1 MPPWNDRFLRACR
14 REPVDTTPVWFMRQ
28 AGRYQAEYRALR
40 ERYTLLEICRR
51 PELCAQV
58 TRLPVEQ
65 LGVDAAILFSD
76 IMVPLGPMGV
86 EYELKESVGPI
97 VARPIAG
104 MADVARLR
112 PLEPEETLAYVLET
126 IRLLVRELPVPLI
139 GFVGGPFTL
148 ASYLIEGQP
157 TRTFV
162 KTKAM
167 MYGQPAVWH
176 ALLERLTDM
185 AVRYLRAQ
193 VRAGAHAV
201 QVFDSWVGCL
211 SPADYRA
218 FVLPHMQRLF
228 AETADLGVPRIHF
241 GVNTL
246 GLLPL
251 MRAAGGEVIGVDW
264 RVDLAAAWDL
274 LGPDVAVQG
283 NLDPALLFA
292 PEDVLRQR
300 VQDILASVAGRAGH
314 IFNLGHGVL
323 PQTSPDRLRQVVDW
337 VHSMGGDQREH

>member
-14 REPVDTTPVWFMRQ
+14 REPVDRTPVWFMRQ
-28 AGRYQAEYRALR
+28 AGRYQPEYRALR
-40 ERYTLLEICRR
+40 ERYTLLEICRQ

-86 EYELKESVGPI
+86 DYELKESVGPV
-97 VARPIAG
+97 VAEPIAT
-104 MADVARLR
+104 MADVQRLR
-112 PLEPEETLAYVLET
+112 PLEPEALAYVLET

-157 TRTFV
+157 TRAFL

-167 MYGQPAVWH
+167 MYSEPAVWH

-218 FVLPHMQRLF
+218 FVLPHMRRLF

-251 MRAAGGEVIGVDW
+251 MRAAGGDVIGVDW
-264 RVDLAAAWDL
+264 RADLAAAWDL

-283 NLDPALLFA
+283 NLDPVLLLA
-292 PEDVLRQR
+292 PEDVLRRR
-300 VQDILASVAGRAGH
+300 VEEILASVAGRAGH

-323 PQTSPDRLRQVVDW
+323 PQTSPARLRQVVEW
-337 VHSMGGDQREH
+337 VHSMGGAPRGH